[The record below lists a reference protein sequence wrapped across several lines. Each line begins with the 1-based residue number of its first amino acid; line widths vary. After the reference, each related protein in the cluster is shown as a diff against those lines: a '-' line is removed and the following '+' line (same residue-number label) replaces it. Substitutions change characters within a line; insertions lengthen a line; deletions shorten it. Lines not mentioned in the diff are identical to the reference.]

1 MRQTYD
7 AAETTSRAS
16 LAAILT
22 IPELHFAIDASY
34 YVRRCLHVWYIDGS
48 ITSSVATG
56 TTIPKDRYVII
67 HYVVIEGL
75 TPCPTFTIMLLCT
88 SKRRLQLL
96 RLP

>member
-34 YVRRCLHVWYIDGS
+34 YVRRCLHVWYIDA
-48 ITSSVATG
+48 VATG

-96 RLP
+96 RLPWL